1 MVEIRF
7 HGRGGQGAVT
17 SAELLALA
25 AIEEGKFAQA
35 IPSFGPERRG
45 APVAAYVRISSNRI
59 KYRFGIYNPDIVVVL
74 DPSLLGLPIV
84 KSGLKEDGILVVN
97 THESEDE
104 IRERIKYD
112 GTLATVDA
120 SSIAVKTL
128 GIPVT
133 NTCMLGALLKASK
146 LVSLESFINP
156 MKQKFKGAAEK
167 NLDAMRQSYNETIIF
182 KKRFL

>member
-1 MVEIRF
+1 MLEIRF

-45 APVAAYVRISSNRI
+45 APVAAYVRISNGRI

-74 DPSLLGLPIV
+74 DPSLLTLPIV
-84 KSGLKEDGILVVN
+84 KSGLKPEGILVVN
-97 THESEDE
+97 TNESEGQV
-104 IRERIKYD
+104 RERIKYD
-112 GTLATVDA
+112 GELAIVDA
-120 SSIAVKTL
+120 SSIALRVL

-133 NTCMLGALLKASK
+133 NTCMLGALLKSTN
-146 LVSLESFINP
+146 LLSLESFIHP
-156 MKQKFKGAAEK
+156 MQQKFKGAAEK
-167 NLDAMRQSYNETIIF
+167 NLDAMRQSYDATMIF
-182 KKRFL
+182 KRI